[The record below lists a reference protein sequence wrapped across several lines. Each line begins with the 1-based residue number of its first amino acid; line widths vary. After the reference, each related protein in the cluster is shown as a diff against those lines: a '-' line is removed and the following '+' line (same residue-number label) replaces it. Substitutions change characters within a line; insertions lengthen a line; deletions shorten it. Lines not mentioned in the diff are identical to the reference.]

1 MLEKISNPIRRELE
15 LFENEYA
22 LQFQSK
28 SDSLFPFLCY
38 INQEKGK
45 RIRPILF
52 FLSQGLIGSP
62 TLESICV
69 AVLLEILHTA
79 TLIHDD
85 IVDGSFVRRGKK
97 TPNALWG
104 NKVSVLLG
112 DYLLAKVLLL
122 GVKVQWNG
130 VMEIIAKVVMDMG
143 HGELR
148 QVVIGSTS
156 EYINENEYYQ
166 IIKDKTA
173 ALFQATCELGG
184 LVLHASQEE
193 KSRLSQ
199 FGEYFGMSFQIRDD
213 ILDLTGYAEV
223 MGKPSGQDIFNGK
236 LTLPLILALTNV
248 SKKERE
254 QFFKRVESMKT
265 ENIKWILQFI
275 NSKKGIERAQ
285 TQSEIFAKKAIEI
298 LNTFKPSVY
307 RESMEMLVMHD
318 LKRIG

>member
-1 MLEKISNPIRRELE
+1 NR
-15 LFENEYA
+15 
-22 LQFQSK
+22 
-28 SDSLFPFLCY
+28 
-38 INQEKGK
+38 EKGK
-45 RIRPILF
+45 RIRPIIF
-52 FLSQGLIGSP
+52 FLSQGLVGSP
-62 TLESICV
+62 SLESIRV

-85 IVDGSFVRRGKK
+85 IVDDSSVRRGKK

-130 VMEIIAKVVMDMG
+130 VLEIISNVVMEMG
-143 HGELR
+143 RGELR
-148 QVVIGSTS
+148 QVIIGTT
-156 EYINENEYYQ
+156 EYINENEYYK
-166 IIKDKTA
+166 IITDKTA

-184 LVLHASQEE
+184 LVLHASQAE
-193 KSRLSQ
+193 KSRLNQ

-213 ILDLTGYAEV
+213 ILDLTGYTKLT
-223 MGKPSGQDIFNGK
+223 GKPSGQDIFNGK
-236 LTLPLILALTNV
+236 ITLPLILALGHA
-248 SKKERE
+248 SKEERE
-254 QFFKRVESMKT
+254 RLFKKLD
-265 ENIKWILQFI
+265 NIKNKNTKWILQFI

-307 RESMEMLVMHD
+307 RESMEQLVMHD
-318 LKRIG
+318 LKRVG